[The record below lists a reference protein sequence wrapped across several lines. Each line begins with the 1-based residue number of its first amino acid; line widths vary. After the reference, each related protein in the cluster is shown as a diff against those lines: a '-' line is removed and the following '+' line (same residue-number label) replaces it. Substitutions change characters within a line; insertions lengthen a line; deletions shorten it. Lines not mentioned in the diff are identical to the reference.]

1 VVVVVVVVV
10 LVPDDVDDDDDDD
23 VDDESPAAV
32 DVEVSHD
39 AAQTLL
45 QQVIP
50 VSQRPILT
58 LSL

>member
-1 VVVVVVVVV
+1 MVVVVVAVVVV
-10 LVPDDVDDDDDDD
+10 LVPAD
-23 VDDESPAAV
+23 DDESPAAV
-32 DVEVSHD
+32 DVDVESHD

-58 LSL
+58 ASL

>member
-1 VVVVVVVVV
+1 MVVVVVAVVVV
-10 LVPDDVDDDDDDD
+10 LVPADD
-23 VDDESPAAV
+23 DDESPAAV
-32 DVEVSHD
+32 DVDVESHD

-58 LSL
+58 ASL

>member
-1 VVVVVVVVV
+1 MVVVVVAVVVV
-10 LVPDDVDDDDDDD
+10 LVPDDDA
-23 VDDESPAAV
+23 DDESPAAV
-32 DVEVSHD
+32 DVDVESHD

-58 LSL
+58 ASL